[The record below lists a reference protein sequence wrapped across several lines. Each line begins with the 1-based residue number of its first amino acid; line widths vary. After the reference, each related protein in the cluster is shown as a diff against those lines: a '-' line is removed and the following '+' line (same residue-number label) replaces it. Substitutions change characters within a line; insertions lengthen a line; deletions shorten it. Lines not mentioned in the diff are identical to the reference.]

1 VQDIAQTEIQR
12 RGRQFAL
19 LTGLLAL
26 VILGAF
32 AISMGRAF
40 SAPPA
45 DRPALPVLYAVY
57 WFPSL
62 FYVWAL
68 IAIGR
73 TFRDIGRGAL
83 FGSTIARGLRHVGW
97 ALLIGGIVNSFIIRV
112 VHNSYLPRGFST
124 GETHAFRGLSFDPAY
139 IMLVLIGLALLLL
152 ARLIQAAADERARA
166 DRLEAE
172 LGEFL

>member
-1 VQDIAQTEIQR
+1 LKHSAETEIQR
-12 RGRQFAL
+12 SGRQFAFI
-19 LTGLLAL
+19 TGLLAL
-26 VILGAF
+26 VIF
-32 AISMGRAF
+32 AALAVSMGVAF

-45 DRPALPVLYAVY
+45 DRPALPLLYAVY

-68 IAIGR
+68 IAIRR

-83 FGSTIARGLRHVGW
+83 FGPSIARGLRHVGW
-97 ALLIGGIVNSFIIRV
+97 ALLIGGAVNSFIIGV
-112 VHNSYLPRGFST
+112 VHNSYVPQGFST
-124 GETHAFRGLSFDPAY
+124 GDTHAFRGLSFDPAY

-152 ARLIQAAADERARA
+152 ARLIKAAADERSRA
-166 DRLEAE
+166 DRLESE